1 MNGNRFLLDT
11 NAIVA
16 LLDGNADIN
25 RLIIGA
31 DWVGVSII
39 SVLEY
44 MSFSNLSMDDMDLL
58 NNFLKRIDVVD
69 LEMDNFTL
77 LLNTSQIRI
86 IHKLKLPDAIIA
98 ATSVANNASL
108 ITADKGFNKVKEIKV
123 IGL

>member
-16 LLDGNADIN
+16 LLDGNAAIN

-44 MSFSNLSMDDMDLL
+44 MSFSNL
-58 NNFLKRIDVVD
+58 
-69 LEMDNFTL
+69 
-77 LLNTSQIRI
+77 
-86 IHKLKLPDAIIA
+86 
-98 ATSVANNASL
+98 
-108 ITADKGFNKVKEIKV
+108 
-123 IGL
+123 

>member
-1 MNGNRFLLDT
+1 
-11 NAIVA
+11 
-16 LLDGNADIN
+16 
-25 RLIIGA
+25 
-31 DWVGVSII
+31 
-39 SVLEY
+39 
-44 MSFSNLSMDDMDLL
+44 MDLL